1 MHRSDPSTPT
11 VTSPGA
17 IVGPPLVQQPA
28 IAGRLS
34 SSTNTTIGT
43 ASTIPYRESGQR
55 WMERQEVHS
64 LRLALEDMD
73 LQEEQKVYAAA
84 QDEASEIVWKHL
96 HPHAVRSPDTPYDYR
111 EHLRKEAHGPEA
123 EKEDHRPTEKS
134 HASPKKSYAVLADAV
149 ASDIAIHRRRTSS
162 GSKRR
167 PSGEKGPFTNPND
180 QIYEEPEEE
189 RSLSEVTEE
198 KTTSS
203 AVPAQTRRNPFARV
217 RLAHERLERSNS
229 APVLETKK
237 RFDRFEIQRN
247 LTSRSRDAGYI
258 SNTPPL
264 PLIPTKSF
272 LNEDT
277 SGDVNGDPV
286 KTRDGVEIRGGD
298 IRAATSM
305 RLKDRSPK
313 LPTPKMVSDSP
324 RRPIVSFQ
332 SGWKPREVE
341 LKQEQ
346 SEPQFTPSI
355 EVQVVPSIPSI
366 CLPHDE
372 SSSTIIEP
380 PTPDINAPSRR
391 LTRPLPTPTVDA
403 SRPNPP
409 RPRPHHFVTAPATSN
424 AVSIPHWSPSL
435 RRTVALCTHCALPI
449 SGRTVSAASARF
461 HPGCFTCYHCG
472 EGLECVAFY
481 PEPDATRAERLER
494 IHRRQQG
501 EEVSLEGPS
510 ESEDGDESP
519 RFYCHLDFHEFFSP
533 RCKSCKTP
541 IEGEVVV
548 ACGAEWHVGHFFCAQ
563 CGDPFDAHTPFV
575 EKEGYACTKCR
586 KCRKPV
592 TDVVVKALGGEW
604 HGECFCCAECDG
616 PFEDGR
622 YFLRAGSE
630 VPVCVKCEE
639 RRLKA

>member
-111 EHLRKEAHGPEA
+111 EHLRKGSHARAQDSGRTLQDSQSSNCQLQGRTSTSSTSISEGSKRYDLQESGKLGPKSANMSQEAHGPEA

-203 AVPAQTRRNPFARV
+203 AVPAQTRRNPFAR
-217 RLAHERLERSNS
+217 
-229 APVLETKK
+229 TKK

-247 LTSRSRDAGYI
+247 LPSRSRDAGYI

-346 SEPQFTPSI
+346 SEPQFT
-355 EVQVVPSIPSI
+355 VIPLLLAFDRSASGT
-366 CLPHDE
+366 L
-372 SSSTIIEP
+372 
-380 PTPDINAPSRR
+380 N
-391 LTRPLPTPTVDA
+391 PLNL
-403 SRPNPP
+403 S
-409 RPRPHHFVTAPATSN
+409 
-424 AVSIPHWSPSL
+424 
-435 RRTVALCTHCALPI
+435 
-449 SGRTVSAASARF
+449 
-461 HPGCFTCYHCG
+461 
-472 EGLECVAFY
+472 
-481 PEPDATRAERLER
+481 ATR
-494 IHRRQQG
+494 
-501 EEVSLEGPS
+501 
-510 ESEDGDESP
+510 
-519 RFYCHLDFHEFFSP
+519 
-533 RCKSCKTP
+533 
-541 IEGEVVV
+541 
-548 ACGAEWHVGHFFCAQ
+548 
-563 CGDPFDAHTPFV
+563 
-575 EKEGYACTKCR
+575 
-586 KCRKPV
+586 
-592 TDVVVKALGGEW
+592 
-604 HGECFCCAECDG
+604 
-616 PFEDGR
+616 
-622 YFLRAGSE
+622 
-630 VPVCVKCEE
+630 
-639 RRLKA
+639 